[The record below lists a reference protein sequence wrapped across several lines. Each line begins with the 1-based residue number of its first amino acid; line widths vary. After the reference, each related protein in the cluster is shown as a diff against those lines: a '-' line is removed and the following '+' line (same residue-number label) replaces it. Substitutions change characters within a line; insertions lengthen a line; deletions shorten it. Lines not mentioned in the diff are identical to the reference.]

1 MRWLSFVLMA
11 LLILLQYPL
20 WIGKGGWLRVWDV
33 DRQLQQQK
41 EVNRQLEVRN
51 AGLDAEKFRKI
62 TMKVLTMQ
70 LNSISI
76 MDVIAYGGA
85 ALGVILATTQLRAGH
100 VSLAGCLLIILL
112 SADFFIPMRQRRN
125 NEYFPDARFF
135 TTVLT
140 PYGEGFFCVRKMLGA
155 IDQKYR
161 PTFLANIA
169 GIIEHRHKI
178 ANEIDVV
185 VGEIFLGNEDLVISS
200 IPAAGPV
207 FIGPAH
213 TKRHV
218 VFGISEHFIKGT
230 VENSLS

>member
-1 MRWLSFVLMA
+1 MIRHDVAGKSFMKRD
-11 LLILLQYPL
+11 LLIDISGFQVM
-20 WIGKGGWLRVWDV
+20 GR
-33 DRQLQQQK
+33 
-41 EVNRQLEVRN
+41 EFN
-51 AGLDAEKFRKI
+51 ASVK
-62 TMKVLTMQ
+62 T
-70 LNSISI
+70 
-76 MDVIAYGGA
+76 
-85 ALGVILATTQLRAGH
+85 ILH
-100 VSLAGCLLIILL
+100 II
-112 SADFFIPMRQRRN
+112 FIPMRQRRN